1 MNLSFNL
8 DPARCALLG
17 HTGFVGGN
25 LLRQFPFGGTYHS
38 KNIGDLADRSYELI
52 VCSAVS
58 AVKWQAN
65 KDPESDWRGIQS
77 LLDVLTRVD
86 ARRFILISTIDVY
99 PNPVNVTE
107 SDDPSGIPSHAYGIH
122 RLKLE
127 HFVRNRFPVHHIV
140 RLPGLFG
147 DGLKKNVIYD
157 LLHSNLLENIHP
169 DGVFQY
175 YDLSRLWPDLGR
187 TMAASLP
194 LLNVATEP
202 LPTRDIV
209 SRFFSNS
216 RIGAKASGAGR
227 YDFRSRHDT
236 LWNGADG
243 YLYSKES
250 VMTDLEHFL
259 GRQSSK
265 QTL

>member
-1 MNLSFNL
+1 MNLPFNL
-8 DPARCALLG
+8 DPERCALLG

-38 KNIGDLADRSYELI
+38 KNIGDLAGRSYDLI

-99 PNPVNVTE
+99 PNPVSVTE
-107 SDDPSGIPSHAYGIH
+107 ADDPSGIPSHAYGIH

-175 YDLSRLWPDLGR
+175 YDLSRLWPDLGK

-209 SRFFSNS
+209 SRFFPNS

-236 LWNGADG
+236 LWNGTAG
-243 YLYSKES
+243 YLYSKAA
-250 VMTDLEHFL
+250 VMTDLGHFL
-259 GRQSSK
+259 ARQPSK

>member
-1 MNLSFNL
+1 M
-8 DPARCALLG
+8 
-17 HTGFVGGN
+17 
-25 LLRQFPFGGTYHS
+25 LRQFPFGGTYHS
-38 KNIGDLADRSYELI
+38 KNIGDLAGRRSYDLI

-65 KDPESDWRGIQS
+65 NDPEEDWRRIQS

-99 PNPVNVTE
+99 PNPVSVTE
-107 SDDPSGIPSHAYGIH
+107 ADDPSGIPNHAYGLH

-127 HFVRNRFPVHHIV
+127 HFVRTRFPVHYIV

-175 YDLSRLWPDLGR
+175 YDLSRLWADLR
-187 TMAASLP
+187 KTMASSLS

-202 LPTRDIV
+202 LPTGDIV
-209 SRFFSNS
+209 SRFFPNC
-216 RIGAKASGAGR
+216 RIGANTKGAGR
-227 YDFRSRHDT
+227 YDFRSLHDS
-236 LWNGADG
+236 LWNGTNG
-243 YLYSKES
+243 YLYSKEA
-250 VMTDLEHFL
+250 VLTDLGHFL
-259 GRQSSK
+259 ARQSSK
-265 QTL
+265 QPL